1 MENLNECVD
10 EEEEEEEEEGG
21 REGPTVS
28 SGPSM
33 EWQLSIVYIYRAAFV
48 KTLANIETLALVEV

>member
-10 EEEEEEEEEGG
+10 EEEEEEEEGG

-33 EWQLSIVYIYRAAFV
+33 EWQLSIVHIYRATFV
-48 KTLANIETLALVEV
+48 KTLTNIETLALVEV

>member
-10 EEEEEEEEEGG
+10 EEEEEGG
-21 REGPTVS
+21 SRALLLPVS

-33 EWQLSIVYIYRAAFV
+33 KWQLSIVHTYRATFA
-48 KTLANIETLALVEV
+48 KALENMETLAPGEVW